1 MGEQLCQICR
11 TSGVRV
17 SFDSTN
23 TRDSFYRASV
33 DFVLN
38 VCRRAPTHCT
48 SVQIDGEDAWK
59 FVAGLAENICAAI
72 IVSAAVAART
82 RSRKSS
88 VNVLDAKTMSA
99 DPVAV
104 VEIPHRVPPGFHA
117 FFVTEC
123 RTATENRLRKHRL
136 GNNYIGDL
144 LPLTE
149 LAVTDAK
156 DIPGIWVSH
165 AGKEEEEV
173 SCFVLGRQTEMG
185 LGLKVWTCLAL
196 TGLNGAVDLK

>member
-1 MGEQLCQICR
+1 MEGDIIQLCQICR

-82 RSRKSS
+82 RSRFLQAWVIFQLIFMIQLYIWSYNKSWWGS
-88 VNVLDAKTMSA
+88 
-99 DPVAV
+99 
-104 VEIPHRVPPGFHA
+104 G
-117 FFVTEC
+117 
-123 RTATENRLRKHRL
+123 
-136 GNNYIGDL
+136 
-144 LPLTE
+144 
-149 LAVTDAK
+149 
-156 DIPGIWVSH
+156 
-165 AGKEEEEV
+165 
-173 SCFVLGRQTEMG
+173 EMY
-185 LGLKVWTCLAL
+185 
-196 TGLNGAVDLK
+196 

>member
-82 RSRKSS
+82 RSRLWKFK
-88 VNVLDAKTMSA
+88 VNMLKQNLNCQRYALCCGYFLPRSLLWYLVKTLFA
-99 DPVAV
+99 TD
-104 VEIPHRVPPGFHA
+104 
-117 FFVTEC
+117 EC
-123 RTATENRLRKHRL
+123 IR
-136 GNNYIGDL
+136 
-144 LPLTE
+144 
-149 LAVTDAK
+149 
-156 DIPGIWVSH
+156 
-165 AGKEEEEV
+165 
-173 SCFVLGRQTEMG
+173 
-185 LGLKVWTCLAL
+185 
-196 TGLNGAVDLK
+196 